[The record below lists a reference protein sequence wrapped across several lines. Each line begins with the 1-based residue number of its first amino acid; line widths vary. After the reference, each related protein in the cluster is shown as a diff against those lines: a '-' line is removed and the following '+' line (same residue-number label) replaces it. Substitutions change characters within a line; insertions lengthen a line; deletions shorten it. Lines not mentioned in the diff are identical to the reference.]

1 MHAHDPKD
9 VHLIQHHL
17 DQHKANHGQFTIEV
31 ARLEL
36 VLTETHVKLVDILR
50 SSGIGINQ
58 QSSEDQYLQALQ
70 RIARLVTLTFIQE
83 RPSLLHNL
91 KIDQAAAYLG
101 LGSLYRDQHS
111 LDEASDH
118 LNEAYDLTEALIR
131 IADSPGLQDKLGVIL
146 TTQGEVLNKQRQSH
160 ITGQTSLLETHTALS
175 KQQRAVKIFRQ
186 LEETTTGPL
195 RELTL
200 RRLMESLIS
209 MTDTLELLELY
220 DESQVAM
227 LEAQVIGEK
236 ARREN
241 STSPLHRHQQTC
253 ACTKA
258 TMSARKELDDHTST
272 LHVGSKIRLYGLLN
286 QTLNGEKGSVLGM
299 ASNNRIG
306 IQLQEEQLRVSIRIS
321 NIRYWDDLEQNS
333 QVLYE
338 RMVTKAHIEIELL
351 RAEVKTQEE
360 KSGKK
365 NIHTAFAR
373 YNLGSALWLS
383 NKPHETA
390 MAVQEFTEQLWQCR
404 ISGAR
409 EHALTHTHTH
419 TYAYTYRHTHIHTHT
434 HTNTQT
440 HTFFLSRNQPP
451 HFLSPQTIRMIPTTR
466 RIFCVTK
473 PSLPWVEWPK

>member
-1 MHAHDPKD
+1 
-9 VHLIQHHL
+9 L
-17 DQHKANHGQFTIEV
+17 
-31 ARLEL
+31 
-36 VLTETHVKLVDILR
+36 
-50 SSGIGINQ
+50 
-58 QSSEDQYLQALQ
+58 
-70 RIARLVTLTFIQE
+70 
-83 RPSLLHNL
+83 
-91 KIDQAAAYLG
+91 
-101 LGSLYRDQHS
+101 
-111 LDEASDH
+111 DH
-118 LNEAYDLTEALIR
+118 LNGAYDLTEALIR

-146 TTQGEVLNKQRQSH
+146 TTQGEVLNKQRQFH

-220 DESQVAM
+220 DESHVAM
-227 LEAQVIGEK
+227 LEAQAIGEK

-241 STSPLHRHQQTC
+241 SASPLHQHQQTC

-286 QTLNGEKGSVLGM
+286 QTLNGKKGSVLGM

-306 IQLQEEQLRVSIRIS
+306 IQLLEEQRQVSIRIS
-321 NIRYWDDLEQNS
+321 NIRYWDDLEQSS

-338 RMVTKAHIEIELL
+338 RMMTKAHIEIVLL

-390 MAVQEFTEQLWQCR
+390 MAVQEFTSVIAFMTQREPTHPILSEAIKIRGMALKTIQNFETIGTLSAWPYWKPPTARWEDIKDMTQLF
-404 ISGAR
+404 R
-409 EHALTHTHTH
+409 ELIAMTDREKELTITANTMKQGLHRHGLHGFCSPTPQLIDQATFIKMACDEIAEMKLRSHKPL
-419 TYAYTYRHTHIHTHT
+419 YTNHP
-434 HTNTQT
+434 QT
-440 HTFFLSRNQPP
+440 TEHQ
-451 HFLSPQTIRMIPTTR
+451 LSPSSAGDDT
-466 RIFCVTK
+466 
-473 PSLPWVEWPK
+473 